1 MSGKCDD
8 LSEKKLRVGVVGLG
22 KMGLVHTCVLN
33 VLPGV
38 QVAALCEKSRLI
50 RRFSKKI
57 FKGVKIVDD
66 VEGFSRLNLDAVY
79 VTTPI
84 PSHFSVVKTLLE
96 KQIARNLFVEKTLAQ
111 SYEESEQLSEQ
122 AHSVEGVNMVGYLRR
137 FYVTFNKARELLLK
151 DAIGKVDSFE
161 AYAYSSD
168 FLGAAKERNTAH
180 SRGGVLRDLG
190 CHAVDLALW
199 LFENLKVAPVQA
211 KHADGCFEGS
221 VSFGVENAE
230 ITGQFDVSWCKED
243 YRMPEVGF
251 LIAGSKG
258 RLLVNDDQV
267 KLDLK
272 ESESAKWYRHDLNDN
287 VPFCLGLP
295 EYYRE
300 DLSFVKSVLEGEK
313 AEPDFCSA
321 AKVDKIIED
330 VVGEEVQRD

>member
-1 MSGKCDD
+1 LSG
-8 LSEKKLRVGVVGLG
+8 KKLRVGVVGLG
-22 KMGLVHTCVLN
+22 KMGLVHTGVLS

-50 RRFSKKI
+50 RGFSPKV
-57 FKGVKIVDD
+57 FKGAEIVDD
-66 VEGFSRLNLDAVY
+66 VEGFSGLNLDAVY

-84 PSHFSVVKTLLE
+84 PSHFPVAKTLLA
-96 KQIARNLFVEKTLAQ
+96 KRIARNLFVEKTLAQ
-111 SYEESEQLSEQ
+111 SSRESEQLSDL
-122 AHSVEGVNMVGYLRR
+122 ARGVEGVNMVGYLRR

-151 DAIGKVDSFE
+151 DAIGEVDSFE

-168 FLGAAKERNTAH
+168 FLESKESDTAH

-199 LFENLKVAPVQA
+199 FFGNLRVAPVQA
-211 KHADGCFEGS
+211 AHAGGGFGDS
-221 VSFGVENAE
+221 VSFRVESAE

-251 LIAGSKG
+251 LIVGSKG
-258 RLLVNDDQV
+258 RLVVSDDQV

-272 ESESAKWYRHDLNDN
+272 EGESAKWYRHDLDDN

-300 DLSFVKSVLEGEK
+300 DFSFVKSVVEGEK
-313 AEPDFCSA
+313 VEPDFCSA